1 VELLVTRS
9 SSDPA
14 STSYPQP
21 GQTRDSILLAHSDGL
36 PAVFPFCGVAVRH
49 GRLASRP
56 GERFE
61 ALSGALIVTD
71 ARTALASS
79 ARGESEQSMLVGQ
92 IRHCALVGVR
102 QRRATAVLSFDQP
115 DEGRCVARVEFGS
128 AQTAEAAV
136 REIVARSGC
145 HATS

>member
-1 VELLVTRS
+1 MELLVTRS
-9 SSDPA
+9 SRDSA

-36 PAVFPFCGVAVRH
+36 PTVFPFCGVKVRH
-49 GRLASRP
+49 RRLAGR
-56 GERFE
+56 GAERFGT
-61 ALSGALIVTD
+61 LPGALIVTD

-79 ARGESEQSMLVGQ
+79 TRGESGQSMVGQ

-115 DEGRCVARVEFGS
+115 DEGRCVARVAFGS
-128 AQTAEAAV
+128 AHIARAAV
-136 REIVARSGC
+136 REIAARSGC
-145 HATS
+145 RATS

>member
-1 VELLVTRS
+1 MELLVTRS

-36 PAVFPFCGVAVRH
+36 PAVFPICGVAVRH
-49 GRLASRP
+49 GRLAGRQAQRF
-56 GERFE
+56 GE
-61 ALSGALIVTD
+61 LPGALIVTD

-79 ARGESEQSMLVGQ
+79 ASDESGQSMLVGQ
-92 IRHCALVGVR
+92 IRHPVLVAVR
-102 QRRATAVLSFDQP
+102 QRGATAVLSFDQP

-128 AQTAEAAV
+128 PQTARAAV
-136 REIVARSGC
+136 REIAARSGC
-145 HATS
+145 PSTG